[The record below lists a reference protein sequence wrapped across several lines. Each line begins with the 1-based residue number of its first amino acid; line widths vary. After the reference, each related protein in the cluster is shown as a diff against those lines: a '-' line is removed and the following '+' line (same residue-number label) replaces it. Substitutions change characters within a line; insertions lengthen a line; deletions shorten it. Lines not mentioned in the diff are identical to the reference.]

1 MSEKQLY
8 IITNGSLADD
18 ERKFQD
24 KIVEIISRES
34 KRSFALVLREQVGN
48 NPASD
53 KLLYTLGLKIKDL
66 CVKHDIKL
74 IMHRRLDIAL
84 AINADGVHLNAASL
98 SIAQVRKLAK
108 DSLLVG
114 YSAHSIGEILN
125 AEKSGADYVFLSPI
139 FASLSKPDHTRPPL
153 GIEALTEIS
162 GQTSI
167 PVIALGGITPINAQ
181 DCISAGAFGYASIGS
196 LWKE

>member
-53 KLLYTLGLKIKDL
+53 KLLYTLGLKI
-66 CVKHDIKL
+66 
-74 IMHRRLDIAL
+74 
-84 AINADGVHLNAASL
+84 
-98 SIAQVRKLAK
+98 
-108 DSLLVG
+108 
-114 YSAHSIGEILN
+114 
-125 AEKSGADYVFLSPI
+125 
-139 FASLSKPDHTRPPL
+139 
-153 GIEALTEIS
+153 
-162 GQTSI
+162 
-167 PVIALGGITPINAQ
+167 
-181 DCISAGAFGYASIGS
+181 
-196 LWKE
+196 